1 LKSYNLV
8 VMVQDKINLV
18 EIQDTKFKR
27 LNINMLKEV
36 KELKEDTN
44 TTIKENRN
52 KLIDNQ
58 RNTKG

>member
-1 LKSYNLV
+1 
-8 VMVQDKINLV
+8 MVQDKINLV

>member
-1 LKSYNLV
+1 
-8 VMVQDKINLV
+8 MVQDKINLV

-58 RNTKG
+58 RNTKGWVE

>member
-1 LKSYNLV
+1 
-8 VMVQDKINLV
+8 MVQDKINLV

-44 TTIKENRN
+44 TTIEENRN